1 MWGSPV
7 SIGDM
12 LRPYQQEV
20 KEAVLKSVKG
30 KEGLT
35 FSVMIARQ
43 GGKNEISAH
52 IQLTLLTMYM
62 HLGGN
67 AIKAAPTFK
76 PQLITSIAR
85 LRDRLNESP
94 LSQLWD
100 VETGY
105 MVRMGRARQIFLS
118 AHPTSNVVGNTAS
131 LLLEIDESQD
141 VSPEKYNREFRPMGA
156 STNVTT
162 VHYGT
167 AWDEE
172 SLLEQV
178 KQSNLELERKDRVRR
193 HFEYDW
199 NAVAEFNPD
208 YKKYVESERERLG
221 TDHPLFLSQYCLVP
235 VTGDGGFLSS
245 TQQAL
250 LRGSHERTSA
260 PRPGAAYL
268 AGIDLSGEAE
278 EADDARLRALK
289 PMQDSTVVT
298 IGELGEAGKG
308 KDAGLPSVRV
318 VEHYW
323 WTGRPHTE
331 VYANLVQILKELWDC
346 RRVIVDA
353 TGIGAGVAGFLEKAL
368 GKSVVTPFLFTTQSK
383 SRLGFD
389 LLAAVNSGRLRMY
402 APDGSPEYREFWAQ
416 VSRARSAL
424 RPNGTMN
431 FYVDPAR
438 GHDDFLTSLALL
450 ARASDYVPRRASGR
464 LREGY
469 G

>member
-1 MWGSPV
+1 MTPY
-7 SIGDM
+7 D
-12 LRPYQQEV
+12 LRPYQLEIAN
-20 KEAVLKSVKG
+20 AVLRSAANRDG
-30 KEGLT
+30 MT

-43 GGKNEISAH
+43 GGKNETSAWVEAA
-52 IQLTLLTMYM
+52 TLMYSARS
-62 HLGGN
+62 GGS
-67 AIKAAPTFK
+67 AIKAAPTFH
-76 PQLITSIAR
+76 PQALISISR
-85 LRDRLNESP
+85 LREALRRFHMP
-94 LSQLWD
+94 YAFTHGHILSL
-100 VETGY
+100 
-105 MVRMGRARQIFLS
+105 GRARQLFLS

-131 LLLEIDESQD
+131 LLLEVDESQD
-141 VSPEKYNREFRPMGA
+141 VSPEKYDRELRPMGA
-156 STNVTT
+156 ARNVTT

-208 YKKYVESERERLG
+208 YLRYVEAERERLG
-221 TDHPLFLSQYCLVP
+221 GDHPLFQSQYCLIP
-235 VTGDGGFLSS
+235 VTGDGSFLSG
-245 TQQAL
+245 THRAL
-250 LRGSHERTSA
+250 LRGNQERLSA
-260 PRPGAAYL
+260 PKDKATYL

-289 PMQDSTVVT
+289 PRQDSTVVT
-298 IGELGEAGKG
+298 IGELEERGVGMESK
-308 KDAGLPSVRV
+308 LPSLRV

-331 VYANLVQILKELWDC
+331 VYSNLVQILKELWRC
-346 RRVIVDA
+346 RRVVVDA
-353 TGIGAGVAGFLEKAL
+353 TGIGAGVATFLQKAL
-368 GKSVVTPFLFTTQSK
+368 GKSVVTPFLFTAQSK

-389 LLAAVNSGRLRMY
+389 LLSAIGSGRLRMY
-402 APDGSPEYREFWAQ
+402 KADGSPEYGEFWSQ
-416 VSRARSAL
+416 ISKARSAL
-424 RPNGTMN
+424 RPNQTMN

-450 ARASDYVPRRASGR
+450 VRASDYVPRRALGR

-469 G
+469 E